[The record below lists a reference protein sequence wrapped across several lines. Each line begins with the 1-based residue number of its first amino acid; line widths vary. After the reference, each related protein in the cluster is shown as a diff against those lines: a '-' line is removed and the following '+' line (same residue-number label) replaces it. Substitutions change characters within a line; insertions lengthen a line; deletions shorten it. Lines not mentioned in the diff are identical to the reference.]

1 MHGVFLDID
10 LFFFSTL
17 AHIRNIHLFH
27 FNADSS
33 QRRNMTWAILFN
45 LAINRV
51 LSFSSFDLLIRI
63 LCSLMMF
70 HFLVK
75 IIVHE

>member
-33 QRRNMTWAILFN
+33 QRRNMT
-45 LAINRV
+45 
-51 LSFSSFDLLIRI
+51 
-63 LCSLMMF
+63 
-70 HFLVK
+70 
-75 IIVHE
+75 